1 MKTFDSQTLPSN
13 ETKGSY
19 KVRKL
24 NNILILDADMWAI
37 KYVAKYI

>member
-19 KVRKL
+19 KVRTLKNIFIL
-24 NNILILDADMWAI
+24 NADM
-37 KYVAKYI
+37 